1 MVIKFITRT
10 EGNEVFVDYSC
21 DKKLVSS
28 QETTRPLSVIAAALN
43 RIEQQPL
50 IITSIV
56 VVTMAID
63 NPSEN

>member
-43 RIEQQPL
+43 RIEQQPH